1 MCVSARKCDVSQI
14 IIRCHSFGHAGRNTY
29 ASRPLH
35 PRTCALTRGRLHL
48 HIHAYTA
55 TAPAYKAHVHQDT
68 KDPRHAHMAAR
79 NTYTVHYGITAHGLL
94 TDWGM
99 RRNHRSAT
107 KRKQPTITWA
117 DAIMKITSSGTC
129 ACVCAC
135 RLPGALSV
143 CAPARRA
150 PAVRACTRAQNP
162 EP

>member
-68 KDPRHAHMAAR
+68 KDPRHAHMAAAR

-129 ACVCAC
+129 ACVCVSVAWRAERVRTRPPCAC
-135 RLPGALSV
+135 
-143 CAPARRA
+143 CARVHTCPK
-150 PAVRACTRAQNP
+150 P
-162 EP
+162 